1 MGRESLDPPP
11 SPSPLDQSTNS
22 FNQGAFFPTTFTTT
36 SKKKWI
42 ALGLTAFLIIVLL
55 IAVIILATSKPEA
68 KTPPCPKFN
77 YSSVSNALE
86 GNDNGPKLEESREE
100 GVPLEASTST
110 TPTTTTEH
118 FNFDDFGDDGFEDE
132 DDFFVVV
139 ESYKPRTSTSTTEA
153 PVSENIEIVERKD
166 SEDMFQPDYFYP
178 EADNATEVTAVDGIK
193 DPTPEDIANL
203 LAMVDDVEQVSRL
216 VEKFNK

>member
-77 YSSVSNALE
+77 YSSASNALE
-86 GNDNGPKLEESREE
+86 GHDNGPKLEESREE
-100 GVPLEASTST
+100 GVPIEA
-110 TPTTTTEH
+110 
-118 FNFDDFGDDGFEDE
+118 
-132 DDFFVVV
+132 
-139 ESYKPRTSTSTTEA
+139 RRA
-153 PVSENIEIVERKD
+153 
-166 SEDMFQPDYFYP
+166 Q
-178 EADNATEVTAVDGIK
+178 
-193 DPTPEDIANL
+193 
-203 LAMVDDVEQVSRL
+203 QRL
-216 VEKFNK
+216 QQLRIRF

>member
-77 YSSVSNALE
+77 YSSASNALE
-86 GNDNGPKLEESREE
+86 GHDNGPKLEESREE
-100 GVPLEASTST
+100 GVPIEAKTST
-110 TPTTTTEH
+110 TTTTTTEG
-118 FNFDDFGDDGFEDE
+118 FVFDDFGDGDGFDE
-132 DDFFVVV
+132 ADDFFVVV
-139 ESYKPRTSTSTTEA
+139 DSFEPSTTTSTTEA
-153 PVSENIEIVERKD
+153 PVLDKNEIFGRKGT
-166 SEDMFQPDYFYP
+166 EDMFQPDYFYP
-178 EADNATEVTAVDGIK
+178 GVKNTTEETVDGIK

-203 LAMVDDVEQVSRL
+203 LAMVDDEEQVAKL

>member
-86 GNDNGPKLEESREE
+86 GQNGPKLEESREE

-110 TPTTTTEH
+110 TPTTTTED

-139 ESYKPRTSTSTTEA
+139 ESYKPSTSTTES
-153 PVSENIEIVERKD
+153 PVSESSLHITFDR
-166 SEDMFQPDYFYP
+166 
-178 EADNATEVTAVDGIK
+178 
-193 DPTPEDIANL
+193 
-203 LAMVDDVEQVSRL
+203 
-216 VEKFNK
+216 